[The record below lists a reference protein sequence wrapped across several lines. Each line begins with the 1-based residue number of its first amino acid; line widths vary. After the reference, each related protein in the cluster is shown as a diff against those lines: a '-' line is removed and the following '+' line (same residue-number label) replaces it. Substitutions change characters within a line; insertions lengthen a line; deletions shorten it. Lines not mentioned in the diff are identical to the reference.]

1 MLPSINNVICI
12 VYDEV
17 QSNMKGVLL
26 YVIQPADAQSI
37 RDDFRIVKQAN
48 NAQPRP
54 LPSLPPP
61 TSQPPTPYST
71 PSDNR
76 YTNVNEIYPS
86 DNSRIYTP
94 ISSRKSPSSNDAN
107 RSNQTIQQP
116 SPRRTLQTR
125 DIETNFNSNMT
136 PTIAPLNYTQSK
148 GSYHSDHRRRKSPRR
163 HRTVHSLA
171 KRSSDN
177 GIKERKNRSKSPEKQ
192 VKKKLPE
199 SRNSPDLTQ
208 QQQQQL
214 LIQQQQQQ
222 LLMQQQMA
230 AWQAGQ
236 QMPFIPIG
244 MYNRYEID
252 FYKTKLIFWYF

>member
-61 TSQPPTPYST
+61 PPPPPSQPT

-94 ISSRKSPSSNDAN
+94 ISSRKSPSSNDAYRN
-107 RSNQTIQQP
+107 NQTIQQP

-125 DIETNFNSNMT
+125 DIETNVNRNMT

-171 KRSSDN
+171 KRSDS
-177 GIKERKNRSKSPEKQ
+177 GIKQRKNRSKSPEKQ

-236 QMPFIPIG
+236 QMSFIPIG

-252 FYKTKLIFWYF
+252 FYKTKLIF